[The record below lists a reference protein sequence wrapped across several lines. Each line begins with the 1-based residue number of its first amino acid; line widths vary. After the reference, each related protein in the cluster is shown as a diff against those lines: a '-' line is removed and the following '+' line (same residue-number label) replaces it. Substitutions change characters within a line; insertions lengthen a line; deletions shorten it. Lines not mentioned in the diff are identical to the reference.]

1 MREYAMEDRADR
13 EQAASI
19 NEFYNRQATIMNVQ
33 SGRAAANAGIAKVL
47 ANTNPAWKAA
57 WSIYVYNLPTGWTGL
72 GEQIRFSLETL
83 GWFAHENAWGGMVS
97 GAIKKGILEQTDV
110 WAYPTDVPSHASAKR
125 LLRRTPLVYNNAN
138 GNNRRIDVSFD
149 LGERIKQVRAI
160 EKYIEDKEEEL
171 ATSLAQHHRFV
182 EMGRAEILAFLN
194 QTNQKSSN
202 TEWGG
207 CHWKPKITYR
217 VEDKDAFRRHVIGA
231 EAWELPTWAAAPVS
245 CEAFTEEHKMP
256 PPGLVRNAVNILY
269 ITPPVKS
276 KAKNKIVTP

>member
-1 MREYAMEDRADR
+1 MDNDDGHGLARHTDPSTSHEAAKITKAKKLVGEICDTLKAVSGNNKWYNCFELAEDRGGITNIKYATLTPRMPDVR
-13 EQAASI
+13 DTGLVDWKKMKGL
-19 NEFYNRQATIMNVQ
+19 NDKNKLVNLLHYRWRTTTIMSSN
-33 SGRAAANAGIAKVL
+33 
-47 ANTNPAWKAA
+47 
-57 WSIYVYNLPTGWTGL
+57 
-72 GEQIRFSLETL
+72 
-83 GWFAHENAWGGMVS
+83 
-97 GAIKKGILEQTDV
+97 
-110 WAYPTDVPSHASAKR
+110 
-125 LLRRTPLVYNNAN
+125 
-138 GNNRRIDVSFD
+138 FD

-160 EKYIEDKEEEL
+160 EAYIEQKEEEL
-171 ATSLAQHHRFV
+171 AASLANHHKFV

-231 EAWELPTWAAAPVS
+231 EAWELITWASAPVN

-269 ITPPVKS
+269 ITPPVKP
-276 KAKNKIVTP
+276 KGKNKVVQQP